1 MRVKRFFGADT
12 RQAMR
17 QVRDELGDDA
27 AIISNKKVA
36 NGVEIICAL
45 DYDAANSS
53 AQSFAEALKQADQGE
68 ALQRELDEAR
78 LRILSGAKFDAAAS
92 ENPFQK
98 KARLNQLGN
107 WPNVEAITEQP
118 SSLGSYAGTP
128 YPDAGLVPRG
138 DQVIQAMQ
146 SEIQNL
152 RDLLK
157 EQMREQDS
165 YRNPTEA
172 LMRSRLL
179 NSGFS
184 EAYVN
189 RLLKLIDV
197 PEHADAAT
205 AWQQLLNH
213 LKGELQT
220 LDEEFI
226 DRGGVVAVLGPT
238 GVGKTTTLSKLAAR
252 YVLKHGVDGLALVT
266 TDCYRIAAYEQLRTV
281 GRILGVPVRVVDDNN
296 PLDITLKSLRSKSLV
311 LIDTAGLNVR
321 DPNLKTQVDLLAST
335 QARIRRFLVLP
346 ATSQARVLLDTY
358 DAYRD
363 AGLNGCILTKLDEAL
378 HLGEALGL
386 VLEKR
391 LPISYL
397 TQGQKIPDDLQLATP
412 AALMSRFAKDVE
424 RSEEV

>member
-53 AQSFAEALKQADQGE
+53 AQSFAEALKQADLGE

-107 WPNVEAITEQP
+107 WPNIEAATEQP
-118 SSLGSYAGTP
+118 PSLGSYAGST
-128 YPDAGLVPRG
+128 YSEAGSAPRS

-157 EQMREQDS
+157 EQIREQDS

-205 AWQQLLNH
+205 AWQQMLNH

-238 GVGKTTTLSKLAAR
+238 GVGKTTTLSKLAVR

-321 DPNLKTQVDLLAST
+321 DPYLKTQVDLLAST

-386 VLEKR
+386 ILEKR